1 MEALRIV
8 WPSYYADPPAAPPMP
23 DIELVVPAFVATMA
37 SVNAHAEAETLVR
50 GLTGV
55 PAEIPVLF
63 VHGAASPM
71 PVRASTESAKL
82 IPHAEVE
89 VIEGAGHFIW
99 HERPDEVRDVVRA
112 FVARTS
118 T

>member
-1 MEALRIV
+1 MESLRIV
-8 WPSYYADPPAAPPMP
+8 WPSYFADPPTAPPMP
-23 DIELVVPAFVATMA
+23 DIELVVPAFAGTMA

-50 GLTGV
+50 GLPAV

-71 PVRASTESAKL
+71 PVRASVDSAKL

-89 VIEGAGHFIW
+89 VIKSRHFIW

-112 FVARTS
+112 FVART
-118 T
+118 TT